1 MSRAMDALSTYLEEQ
16 EEKLSTFAV
25 RIGRSPS
32 TLSRVLSGQRDP
44 SMDLARDVEKG
55 TDGRVSKLQF
65 LDLFECPE
73 QSALQNGGGMT
84 TRRDLSFARSLVHL
98 SCVFSRRAGGL
109 RNAPGASFLLLGSCG
124 PPL

>member
-65 LDLFECPE
+65 LEICLN
-73 QSALQNGGGMT
+73 AQN
-84 TRRDLSFARSLVHL
+84 S
-98 SCVFSRRAGGL
+98 
-109 RNAPGASFLLLGSCG
+109 
-124 PPL
+124 PPSKTEAA